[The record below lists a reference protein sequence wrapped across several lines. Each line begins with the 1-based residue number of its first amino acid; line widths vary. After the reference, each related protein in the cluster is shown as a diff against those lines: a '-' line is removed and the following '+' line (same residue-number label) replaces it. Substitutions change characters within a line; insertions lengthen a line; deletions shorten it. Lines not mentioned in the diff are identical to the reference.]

1 MPPELDDGRG
11 RPAGWG
17 IPSGVATGAAI
28 GLLFGIMLE
37 QIALGLTIG
46 AAIGLVAGTSLTAA
60 VATPA
65 DRRRTVVAVAIA
77 LLTAGTVAI
86 VTVLLR

>member
-11 RPAGWG
+11 PPTGWG
-17 IPSGVATGAAI
+17 IPAGVATGAAI

-46 AAIGLVAGTSLTAA
+46 AGIGLLAGASLTAVA
-60 VATPA
+60 ATPA
-65 DRRRTVVAVAIA
+65 DRRPTVVAVAIA